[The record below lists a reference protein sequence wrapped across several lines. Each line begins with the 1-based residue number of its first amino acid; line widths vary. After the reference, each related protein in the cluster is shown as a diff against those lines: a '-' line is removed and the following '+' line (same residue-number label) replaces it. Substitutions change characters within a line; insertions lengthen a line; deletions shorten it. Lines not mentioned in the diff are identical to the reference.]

1 MNRCT
6 FIFTFLFAALLCTDV
21 SLADD
26 PGTEFFA
33 IETAKLVKLAQ
44 SDAAFDSLSSSQL
57 SEISIATGWYIG
69 GRAMVISTAAF
80 RLDARFTGSVRSEGR
95 EPDSIGYLI
104 TAGKGQEGWD
114 VLSVQGTAIKLGKQF
129 VTKDWRNQ
137 PFVVILRFVSLKR

>member
-6 FIFTFLFAALLCTDV
+6 FIFTFLFAALLRTDA

-44 SDAAFDSLSSSQL
+44 TDAAIDTLSSGQL

-69 GRAMVISTAAF
+69 GRAMTFSTAAF
-80 RLDARFTGSVRSEGR
+80 RLDAPFTGSARSEGR
-95 EPDSIGYLI
+95 DPDSIGYLI

-114 VLSVQGTAIKLGKQF
+114 VLSVQGAAIKLGKQF
-129 VTKDWRNQ
+129 VSKDWRNQ
-137 PFVVILRFVSLKR
+137 AVVVILRVVNLKR